1 MFAVG
6 LPGLALLLLRAN
18 MAFVLYSDSGTAFSQ
33 LSPRWTAPAF
43 VAVGISLL
51 VGILTPLSGILAALL
66 ELACVLRTGYGGQVA
81 ALLPIAASLTLAI
94 VGPGG
99 YSLDARLFGRRL
111 IVRS

>member
-18 MAFVLYSDSGTAFSQ
+18 MALVLYSDSGTAFS
-33 LSPRWTAPAF
+33 LISARWTAPVF

-51 VGILTPLSGILAALL
+51 VGILTPLAGVLAAVL
-66 ELACVLRTGYGGQVA
+66 ELACVLRMGYEGQA
-81 ALLPIAASLTLAI
+81 GILLPICVSLALAI

-111 IVRS
+111 IVRG